1 MARVPRTP
9 STPPQ
14 KKVKPPVEVK
24 PQPKVAQ
31 IVVSEGFMTIL
42 DADGNVWRGKD
53 AGDKLI
59 HVKRYPIEFPS

>member
-1 MARVPRTP
+1 MARVPR
-9 STPPQ
+9 
-14 KKVKPPVEVK
+14 KPPVKKVAPLK
-24 PQPKVAQ
+24 APPPKVAQ

>member
-1 MARVPRTP
+1 MARVPR
-9 STPPQ
+9 
-14 KKVKPPVEVK
+14 KPPVKKVAPLK
-24 PQPKVAQ
+24 GPPPKVAQ

>member
-1 MARVPRTP
+1 MARVPR
-9 STPPQ
+9 
-14 KKVKPPVEVK
+14 KPPVKKVAPPK
-24 PQPKVAQ
+24 AVTPPPKVAQ